1 MSPYIPSDLYVRNPA
16 TNTQQGAYL
25 ASSLYRAHDVNGA
38 LVSNQGK
45 IVTGMDRAGNQWT
58 ITVHGPGYA
67 IVTDTTPN
75 DGALDD
81 DIDTIQIVGSNIN
94 STFVTGSTTAS
105 TAVLSDGTVRFN
117 RLIAADGVNSV
128 VLNGF
133 DLTSMVTPAVTSETG
148 VLLLGGARHLEF
160 HDIIGLFDTDAD
172 PAPTPY
178 QIQIGQPNFPT
189 QVKTSIYLDSIYNSV
204 FSGSGEAL
212 PAGPIT
218 TPWVQ
223 FSVNGVVQEFSI
235 VSATQSA
242 FAPNYVIESQQ
253 GTIES
258 YGGSPVSGPPPGA
271 YQFYYNIV
279 DTTGRTSL
287 QAVAVNK
294 LKVRGSAKNFTAQ
307 RDTAPFTSSDS
318 GLNRLNSAEFGGLA
332 DGVAL
337 DVNGPINH
345 LRFRRGLGDP
355 SGVFTATALTPT
367 SEQNPEPRV
376 IPLPATMYGIPEG
389 STGYPAAGLLGGA
402 IRARRIG
409 GLSVAPANVSAIY
422 SQSPAFVSLN
432 RPNYPTPTTV
442 PGMAITNSSITA
454 GGSIGHANIEGNLLN
469 SAVASGYDYQAH
481 LQGLQ
486 AARRGSRIDS
496 YRQQGDIIN
505 STVTASADL
514 NDTNPV
520 IRDGEITGNVAGKAY
535 KTGGRNA
542 LGGYDSGVFARRKV
556 GRLPVAPN

>member
-1 MSPYIPSDLYVRNPA
+1 MTSTAPWSATRARSSPGW
-16 TNTQQGAYL
+16 T
-25 ASSLYRAHDVNGA
+25 
-38 LVSNQGK
+38 
-45 IVTGMDRAGNQWT
+45 AGNQWT

-178 QIQIGQPNFPT
+178 RIQIGQPNFPT

-242 FAPNYVIESQQ
+242 FAELRHRVPAGDDPVLRRLARTGAAGQDGISVLLQHRRHDRPHLAASRGRQQ
-253 GTIES
+253 AE
-258 YGGSPVSGPPPGA
+258 GP
-271 YQFYYNIV
+271 QLRR
-279 DTTGRTSL
+279 RTSPPH
-287 QAVAVNK
+287 
-294 LKVRGSAKNFTAQ
+294 
-307 RDTAPFTSSDS
+307 DTAPFTSSDS
-318 GLNRLNSAEFGGLA
+318 GLNRLNGA
-332 DGVAL
+332 D
-337 DVNGPINH
+337 
-345 LRFRRGLGDP
+345 FRRVGRRRRPGRQRADQPPAVPPRPRRPQRRLHRHGVTPPDERTEPRAPRHPAPRDDVRHPRGLDRLSRRRPARRGDP
-355 SGVFTATALTPT
+355 PPP
-367 SEQNPEPRV
+367 NRRPE
-376 IPLPATMYGIPEG
+376 
-389 STGYPAAGLLGGA
+389 
-402 IRARRIG
+402 RRP
-409 GLSVAPANVSAIY
+409 PANVSAIY

-432 RPNYPTPTTV
+432 RPNYPTPTV